1 MTPFDQAHYDKYA
14 GSFSLHP
21 RHSSSDANKKPI
33 LTWVH
38 VYRILQLAMVLVT
51 FLPGSGDANQRPYS
65 TEENNHLL
73 TSHFCGTSVPVS
85 KNYFHSKSVADVT
98 RSGNH
103 RQFIENMIIFV
114 IV

>member
-1 MTPFDQAHYDKYA
+1 
-14 GSFSLHP
+14 
-21 RHSSSDANKKPI
+21 
-33 LTWVH
+33 
-38 VYRILQLAMVLVT
+38 MVLVT

-98 RSGNH
+98 RSGRPPTVH
-103 RQFIENMIIFV
+103 REYDNLCHCSDQLLPKPTTEKFDGDTMDYLLRVLQSIHLPRC
-114 IV
+114 